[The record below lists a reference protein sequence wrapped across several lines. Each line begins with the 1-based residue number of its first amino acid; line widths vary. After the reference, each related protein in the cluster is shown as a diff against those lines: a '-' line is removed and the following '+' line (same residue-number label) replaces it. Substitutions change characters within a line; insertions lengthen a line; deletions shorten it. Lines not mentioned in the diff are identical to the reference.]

1 MRSADGFAL
10 AWSALREHRLRT
22 ALSMLGVAIG
32 ITAVILLTSIGEGA
46 RQFVLAEF
54 TQFGTNM
61 FQITPGKAETLGIAG
76 ANAGTTQKLTLRDA
90 EALKRVPGVEV
101 VLPTLLGMGRVEGN
115 GRGRSVYVIGVTD
128 AAPDLWK
135 FEVRQGRFLSPGDDR
150 RGGDEVVL
158 GATLAEELFGSQPA
172 VGEWVRIA
180 GARMRVI
187 GVTKPK
193 GRVLSFDMDDLAYV
207 PVATATRLFDKDGLG
222 EIDVTFRSER
232 EADEVVE
239 RVRRVLVE
247 RHGRED
253 FTIMTQAQMLEVM
266 GDILNVVTLAIGGLG
281 AVSLVVGA
289 VGILTTMWIAV
300 GERTR
305 EIGLLAA
312 LGARRAEIRRLF
324 LIEAAGISGAGGVAG
339 LAVGMGIGGLLRLAV
354 PGLPIETPTS
364 FVVLAIVVSVATGLV
379 AGIAPAQRAAQL
391 DPVEALRAK

>member
-1 MRSADGFAL
+1 MRSADGFVL
-10 AWSALREHRLRT
+10 AWNALREHRLRT

-32 ITAVILLTSIGEGA
+32 VAAVILLTSIGEGA

-76 ANAGTTQKLTLRDA
+76 ANAGTTQKLTLQDA
-90 EALKRVPGVEV
+90 EALERVPGVDV

-115 GRGRSVYVIGVTD
+115 GRGRSVYVIGVTEH
-128 AAPDLWK
+128 APDLWK
-135 FEVRQGRFLSPGDDR
+135 FEVRQGRFLSAGDQR
-150 RGGDEVVL
+150 RAADEVVL
-158 GATLAEELFGSQPA
+158 GATLAEELFGSRPA

-180 GARMRVI
+180 GARMRVV

-207 PVATATRLFDKDGLG
+207 PVGTAMRLFDKDGLG

-232 EADEVVE
+232 EADAVVAA
-239 RVRRVLVE
+239 VRRTLAE

-253 FTIMTQAQMLEVM
+253 FTVMTQAQMLEVM
-266 GDILNVVTLAIGGLG
+266 GDILNIVTLAIGGLG

-312 LGARRAEIRRLF
+312 LGARRSEVRRLF

-339 LAVGMGIGGLLRLAV
+339 LAAGMGIGALLRLAV
-354 PGLPIETPTS
+354 PGLPVQTPPS

-391 DPVEALRAK
+391 DPVDALRAE

>member
-1 MRSADGFAL
+1 MRTTDGFAL

-90 EALKRVPGVEV
+90 EALARVPGVEV

-135 FEVRQGRFLSPGDDR
+135 FEVRQGRFLSSGDDR

-158 GATLAEELFGSQPA
+158 GATLAEELFGAEPA

-239 RVRRVLVE
+239 RVRRVLIE

-339 LAVGMGIGGLLRLAV
+339 LTVGMGIGGLLRLAV

-391 DPVEALRAK
+391 DPVEALRAE